1 MRKKYSIY
9 NNGEIDLS
17 ELFKMLWDGKIKIIL
32 IAIISFVIIIS
43 YDNHLTKRN
52 NEQRITTF
60 NNKLFINPTKEN
72 EFLSFI
78 SIYNIINK
86 KESGENFIIREL
98 KNTKVLDRFI
108 EELLDYDELITVLKE
123 NENIKKKISQLSEY
137 EQKKK
142 LYKYAKLFNIEKPN
156 PENANYVL
164 KFTWP
169 TDDREIRDILDKTLK
184 LTVKNLSES
193 IFRELESYYKLEKD
207 LITNKDL
214 ERIEYLLEQSIITK
228 AQGIKVQ
235 SIIEKEQG
243 IKEKNDN
250 LPLDLAELRN
260 KKNIMDG
267 LILNINSNNNT
278 YSSDYLR
285 GYKAI
290 DIEIDLIRNRKYVL
304 LENIRE
310 EIDLLKKKKC

>member
-1 MRKKYSIY
+1 M
-9 NNGEIDLS
+9 
-17 ELFKMLWDGKIKIIL
+17 
-32 IAIISFVIIIS
+32 
-43 YDNHLTKRN
+43 
-52 NEQRITTF
+52 
-60 NNKLFINPTKEN
+60 
-72 EFLSFI
+72 
-78 SIYNIINK
+78 
-86 KESGENFIIREL
+86 
-98 KNTKVLDRFI
+98 
-108 EELLDYDELITVLKE
+108 
-123 NENIKKKISQLSEY
+123 
-137 EQKKK
+137 
-142 LYKYAKLFNIEKPN
+142 
-156 PENANYVL
+156 
-164 KFTWP
+164 
-169 TDDREIRDILDKTLK
+169 
-184 LTVKNLSES
+184 KNLSES

-214 ERIEYLLEQSIITK
+214 ERIEYLLEQSIIAK

-310 EIDLLKKKKC
+310 EIDLLKKKNVRWVDYNIFLLETEMQIKNETSLSLFKSLVILFSLIIGVVYTYISTASQFHVVARKKKTK

>member
-123 NENIKKKISQLSEY
+123 NENIKKKFLNY
-137 EQKKK
+137 LNMNRKKS
-142 LYKYAKLFNIEKPN
+142 YINMQ
-156 PENANYVL
+156 NY
-164 KFTWP
+164 
-169 TDDREIRDILDKTLK
+169 
-184 LTVKNLSES
+184 
-193 IFRELESYYKLEKD
+193 
-207 LITNKDL
+207 
-214 ERIEYLLEQSIITK
+214 
-228 AQGIKVQ
+228 
-235 SIIEKEQG
+235 
-243 IKEKNDN
+243 
-250 LPLDLAELRN
+250 
-260 KKNIMDG
+260 
-267 LILNINSNNNT
+267 LILKSQT
-278 YSSDYLR
+278 Q
-285 GYKAI
+285 KM
-290 DIEIDLIRNRKYVL
+290 LIMF
-304 LENIRE
+304 
-310 EIDLLKKKKC
+310 